1 MRLRFISQQQQFL
14 RALSSGVGK
23 TAVVL
28 PAAFLTETGVGMLN
42 LGMVFYMREVFL
54 LPPGAV
60 GWLAAT
66 WQSCYVLGCLTMR
79 PAFETLLPRYSM
91 ICSTTGLAAAVAG
104 ILLSSSVAPI
114 FLCYGLFGFSLS
126 FFWPPLMSWLSL
138 GIEGKRLGR
147 AMSRLTLAGSAGIIV
162 SPFLAGTLSSVCPR
176 CPLLGAAGIFAGNS
190 LLLAAAASVL
200 PRIRSDTHRSRDG
213 SSEPDGTD
221 GSTPLRFSAWT
232 GLFVTY
238 VVLGTII
245 TVFPMYARDVLGLSK
260 SAIGALLLCRAL
272 CTAAGFLI
280 LGRLTFWHFRPLP
293 MIVCLAL
300 LAVLVFGIS
309 RAGSIAVPAVSLAL
323 IGPLISLAFSSS
335 FFHGASGA
343 ANRAARMAIHE
354 ALLASGLITGSAAGA
369 EIYQNLSMTAVSC
382 FCAGL
387 LVTAV
392 AAQVILLRLSGVS
405 GVLTGG
411 AKSSKRRASVGGSRN
426 VL

>member
-14 RALSSGVGK
+14 RALSFGVGK
-23 TAVVL
+23 TAVIL
-28 PAAFLTETGVGMLN
+28 PAAFLTDTGVGMLT
-42 LGMVFYMREVFL
+42 LGIVFYTREVFL

-79 PAFETLLPRYSM
+79 PAFERLLPRYSM
-91 ICSTTGLAAAVAG
+91 ICSTSGLAVTVAG
-104 ILLSSSVAPI
+104 ILLSSSVVPI
-114 FLCYGLFGFSLS
+114 FLCYGLFGLSLS

-147 AMSRLTLAGSAGIIV
+147 AMSRLTLAGSAGIII
-162 SPFLAGTLSSVCPR
+162 SPFLAGTLSSVSPR
-176 CPLLGAAGIFAGNS
+176 SPLFGAAGIFAGNS
-190 LLLAAAASVL
+190 LLLAAAALAL
-200 PRIRSDTHRSRDG
+200 PKIRSDIHRSR
-213 SSEPDGTD
+213 ERRAQADGTD
-221 GSTPLRFSAWT
+221 RSTPLRFSAWT

-245 TVFPMYARDVLGLSK
+245 TVFPMYARDTLGLSK

-272 CTAAGFLI
+272 CTAVGFLI
-280 LGRLTFWHFRPLP
+280 LGRLSFWHFRPLP
-293 MIVCLAL
+293 MMVCLAL

-309 RAGSIAVPAVSLAL
+309 TAGSIPMLAVSLAL
-323 IGPLISLAFSSS
+323 IGPLISLGFSSS

-369 EIYQNLSMTAVSC
+369 HIYQNLSMTAVSC

-387 LVTAV
+387 LVTAA
-392 AAQVILLRLSGVS
+392 AAQLVLLRLSRVS
-405 GVLTGG
+405 AVRAGG
-411 AKSSKRRASVGGSRN
+411 AESSKSRATTG
-426 VL
+426 